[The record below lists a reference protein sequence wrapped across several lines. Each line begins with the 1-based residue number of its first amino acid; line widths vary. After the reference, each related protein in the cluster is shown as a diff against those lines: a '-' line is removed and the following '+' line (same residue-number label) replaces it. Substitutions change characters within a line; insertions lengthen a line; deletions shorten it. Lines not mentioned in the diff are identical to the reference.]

1 MEIRKAI
8 ASDVP
13 EITRLINLRAEMG
26 DVLPRAEESVY
37 ESVREFFVAC
47 GPDGVVGCCS
57 LKVMGADLA
66 EVRSLVVREDAQG
79 TGLGKALVNACV
91 KEADDLGI
99 GRVFALTNKPG
110 YFEKLRFS
118 RVARSAFPQKIWRDC
133 FTCKFFESCGE
144 VAVQYDTPALSEA
157 PPATPIVRD

>member
-1 MEIRKAI
+1 MEIRKAT

-26 DVLPRAEESVY
+26 DVLPRPEESVY

-47 GPDGVVGCCS
+47 GPGGVVGCCS
-57 LKVMGADLA
+57 LKIMGADLA

-79 TGLGKALVNACV
+79 TGLGKALVDACV
-91 KEADDLGI
+91 KEADNLGI
-99 GRVFALTNKPG
+99 GRVFALTNKPA
-110 YFEKLRFS
+110 YFEKLGFN
-118 RVARSAFPQKIWRDC
+118 RVARSTFPQKIWRDC

-144 VAVQYDTPALSEA
+144 VAVQYGTPAPSEA
-157 PPATPIVRD
+157 PHGRSTARD